1 MSTVSSSPEDNEKN
15 IATTVTNTE
24 QKVVKPLTPAKL
36 AKFKKEQDNTGIVY
50 LSCIPPFMK
59 PSKIKHLLGQF
70 GNIGRVYLAPEDPKT
85 RSRRKKYGG
94 NKKKKYTEGWVEFLD
109 KKVAKTV
116 ANTLNAQPI
125 GGNKRNYYHDDLW
138 NIKYLPK
145 FKWNNLTEQIAY
157 EKAARTQRLQAE
169 ISQARRENKEY
180 LKNVEKAK
188 MIRSMEEKKEK
199 KRKLAEIEEGSTE
212 TDTREKKKGKVEELQ
227 SDNKKIK
234 QKSFEEDEESKKYS
248 KFKQRKLVIS
258 EVIDG
263 QKSDGSRNAS
273 NTSEGIKKILNKI
286 FMK

>member
-1 MSTVSSSPEDNEKN
+1 MLYFRSFPEDKEKN
-15 IATTVTNTE
+15 SAEIIANTE

-36 AKFKKEQDNTGIVY
+36 AKFKKAQDSSGIIY

-85 RSRRKKYGG
+85 RIKRRKYGG

-109 KKVAKTV
+109 KRTAKTV

-125 GGNKRNYYHDDLW
+125 GGNKRSYYHDDLW
-138 NIKYLPK
+138 NIKYLSK
-145 FKWNNLTEQIAY
+145 FKWNNLTEHIAH
-157 EKAARTQRLQAE
+157 ERAARTQRLQAE

-180 LKNVEKAK
+180 LKKVEKAK
-188 MIRSMEEKKEK
+188 MIQSMEKKKEK
-199 KRKLAEIEEGSTE
+199 KRKVAEAEESNLENSTE
-212 TDTREKKKGKVEELQ
+212 ADIRVRKREKVEELQ
-227 SDNKKIK
+227 SDNK
-234 QKSFEEDEESKKYS
+234 SFDDDNKEESKEYS

-263 QKSDGSRNAS
+263 RKNDGSS
-273 NTSEGIKKILNKI
+273 NTSEGVKKILSKI